1 MDMNNTANIGYS
13 ALLESMFSSS
23 LSSNRTRQPQPSN
36 SASNERDDN
45 PVDGFSGFDDM
56 DFDNAYPSGGDEDTL
71 HSIHNSDDSLDAVQ
85 AVQAV
90 QAMQAVQGGM
100 EVEEKIVYEDFVNS
114 VTKEIDTTFMQTGK
128 RELSWNT
135 HSLSKSRHEGAGEF
149 YNLLLAASQRD
160 LQVSQQQPFCD
171 ITVSLYQ

>member
-23 LSSNRTRQPQPSN
+23 LSSNLARQPQPFTP
-36 SASNERDDN
+36 ALNERNDN
-45 PVDGFSGFDDM
+45 QVDTFSGFDDM

-71 HSIHNSDDSLDAVQ
+71 HSIHHSDDSLHDVHD
-85 AVQAV
+85 VHSPKEE
-90 QAMQAVQGGM
+90 GI
-100 EVEEKIVYEDFVNS
+100 EVEEKIVYEEFVNS
-114 VTKEIDTTFMQTGK
+114 VTKEIDNTFMQTGK
-128 RELSWNT
+128 RELSWNMY
-135 HSLSKSRHEGAGEF
+135 SLSKSRHEGAGEF